1 MIQDRAVVTRV
12 TADAIYVNTLRKS
25 TCSGCKASAGCGNAL
40 LENLFAGRNQSVRV
54 LPAVGIQQGDEVIIG
69 MHEGALLRG
78 SFAVYSVPLLLM
90 LVASTLVSLFI
101 PSVTDGWVAL
111 AGLTGLLTGFAWL
124 NIFSNKIHDDKRY
137 QPVLIKKC

>member
-1 MIQDRAVVTRV
+1 MIEDRAVVTRV
-12 TADAIYVNTLRKS
+12 TADAIYVDTSRKS

-40 LENLFAGRNQSVRV
+40 LDKLFSSRNQSIRV
-54 LPAVGIQQGDEVIIG
+54 LPADGIEQGDEVIIG

-90 LVASTLVSLFI
+90 MAASVLTTLI
-101 PSVTDGWVAL
+101 MPSAADGWVIL
-111 AGLTGLLTGFAWL
+111 AGFAGLLAGFFWL
-124 NIFSNKIHDDKRY
+124 NIFSKKIHNDKRY